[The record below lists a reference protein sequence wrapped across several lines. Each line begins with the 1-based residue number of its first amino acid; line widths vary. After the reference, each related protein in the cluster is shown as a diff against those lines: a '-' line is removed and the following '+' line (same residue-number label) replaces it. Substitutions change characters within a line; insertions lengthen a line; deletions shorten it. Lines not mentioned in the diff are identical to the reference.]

1 MLGQG
6 PWNAHLHVADQ
17 SNTPTSSFQAVACLF
32 PTRRARPSR
41 GAPKTPLS
49 TRCRRRPRGTH
60 HSPPRSTA
68 PRFEISGANYYIFL
82 PEATRKDC
90 ATIPFPLPSVNFL
103 SGRDRPVNW
112 GPETRTSCRMC
123 SCLRVFP
130 GPYCTWPRERPW
142 CGATCPRGGTGCR
155 VTCCSGLV
163 RHTLA
168 LTARKGAIA
177 ARCGDYV
184 QHCCPCHPLCAS
196 SSIYRAGPEC
206 STSLLTPP
214 SHPAPPHHATAL
226 SLATSHPPRPTLPR
240 FGPHSS
246 PAPHRPLPTPPPSN
260 ASSTPHPAP
269 PSNVTSCRT

>member
-1 MLGQG
+1 M
-6 PWNAHLHVADQ
+6 H
-17 SNTPTSSFQAVACLF
+17 
-32 PTRRARPSR
+32 
-41 GAPKTPLS
+41 
-49 TRCRRRPRGTH
+49 
-60 HSPPRSTA
+60 TA

-142 CGATCPRGGTGCR
+142 CGATCPRGGTACR

-163 RHTLA
+163 RHALA
-168 LTARKGAIA
+168 LTARQGAIA
-177 ARCGDYV
+177 ARCGDYA
-184 QHCCPCHPLCAS
+184 QHCCPCHSLCAS
-196 SSIYRAGPEC
+196 SPIYRAGSEC

-226 SLATSHPPRPTLPR
+226 PLATFHPPPVPRYSSFYRTPLRHSTARHPRPGLHTPPLLTTPPR
-240 FGPHSS
+240 CPFPH
-246 PAPHRPLPTPPPSN
+246 PTPPVPHCP
-260 ASSTPHPAP
+260 ALDRTPLRHPTARHPRHRPPTRAP
-269 PSNVTSCRT
+269 HHIWCRQGT